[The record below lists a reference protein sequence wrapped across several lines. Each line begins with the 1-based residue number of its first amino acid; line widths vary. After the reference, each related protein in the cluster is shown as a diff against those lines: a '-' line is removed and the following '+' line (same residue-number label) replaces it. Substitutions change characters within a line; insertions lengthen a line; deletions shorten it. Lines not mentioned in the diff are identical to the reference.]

1 VRLRDYELTRC
12 LATGGMGAV
21 YLARKQVG
29 AGFDKEAVVKVIRAE
44 LRDRPEVA
52 AMFHAEARV
61 AALSHHPNVVSAIDA
76 GDADGTLFLVF
87 EYHRGWNLRTVLQA
101 LDGRDE
107 ALSVARVLRIAIDA
121 ARGLD
126 HVHTLRDHDGAP
138 LRAVHRD
145 VSPDN
150 LVLGVDGQTKLLDFG
165 IATFDGAATAP
176 GLIKGKGRYMAPEQA
191 RGEPVTAAGDCYALE
206 LVVIDLLVGLGA
218 AAPGAA
224 AGPRDVAALRAR
236 RSDVPVAL
244 AESLIAALEP
254 EPAQRPTAAALVRA
268 WEAVRAGGALLAD
281 RRELAAWVAARA
293 GAVTPPAST
302 APAASIAPATVPAP
316 AGLRAG
322 ATDPFVGRR
331 EDLDACAAALAAG
344 ARVVTV
350 TGPAGVGKTRLVD
363 ELIASPPAGVDLIV
377 RCALGPVRGG
387 AEVIAAVAT
396 ALGVALTSDTDL
408 GAAQD
413 RVGYALAAR
422 SRPLLVLDDAEH
434 VAAAVAGALPA
445 WLARAPAMRAV
456 VTSQEPLALAV
467 ETVLRLE
474 PLPLPAAR
482 ELFAVRAAAHGRA
495 IDVGARPDA
504 VITEIVDAVDRLPL
518 GIELAAAWAPLLPL
532 EALRDRLRADMSM
545 LRNQRRDAD
554 PRHASLAAAIEG
566 AWHRLAPWERA
577 ALAQCTVFR
586 GPFSV
591 GAAEAVVALDADAPP
606 VLDVI
611 AGLCRRSLLAIDPGA
626 VDGPVVRLLHS
637 VHAFAA
643 AQLAA
648 DPEAADA
655 AAARHHRHAL
665 VTARELGG
673 NLDRPDR
680 AAALQRFERSLPDLV
695 AAFERATAFAPAD
708 AHALALALDP
718 LLGTRGPAR
727 LHRTVL
733 DAAVETAR
741 GPVRAQLLAA
751 RTRMRA
757 ALGDGDGAAADA
769 AAAVE
774 LAEASGDPAIRI
786 DALLA
791 AARHHVIQRRFDRA
805 ATDAGRAAA
814 IAEAAGA
821 GATRARGRALAI
833 VARSQAEMHAYAEA
847 LGSFDRALALHHD
860 AGDVVGLQ
868 RTLAA
873 RGLCRFAQNDADGAR
888 ADLERAAGL
897 CDTLGDRAAEAE
909 VVRYLAFVEAELGE
923 HAAARGHLGRS
934 LAIAADL
941 ALLPELAILYNNLGV
956 TAMEEGHLG
965 EAETRF
971 QHAAALAR
979 RIGLEHRT
987 ALAIG
992 NLGILQLLRGDPE
1005 RGAALLEEALAAVGD
1020 RHPTWTSQWIFLGH
1034 LAAVSALAGRFDAA
1048 AAQLARAYAG
1058 VLSRARPVLDVL
1070 AGAQRLGRARGAL
1083 DAGDNAAAWAA
1094 LSEHAAAVVVDPA
1107 PSADIRLA
1115 TAVIAAAR
1123 AALEQRAAIRIDRAG
1138 LSLTVPGRAAIEL
1151 DRKPVVRT
1159 LVRALV
1165 DARLAAPG
1173 QAVPCDDLVAVTWPG
1188 DRSDRASLIGR
1199 LRVAIGELRRLGI
1212 GDAVRAKGGGYL
1224 LGEEVPVI
1232 VDGAGAAAA
1241 VAAAGT

>member
-1 VRLRDYELTRC
+1 
-12 LATGGMGAV
+12 MGAV

-87 EYHRGWNLRTVLQA
+87 EYHRGWNLRTILQT

-191 RGEPVTAAGDCYALE
+191 RGEPVTAAGDCYALG
-206 LVVIDLLVGLGA
+206 LVVIDLLVGIGA
-218 AAPGAA
+218 APA
-224 AGPRDVAALRAR
+224 PRDAAALRAR
-236 RSDVPVAL
+236 RPDVSAAF
-244 AESLIAALEP
+244 AESLVAALDPTP
-254 EPAQRPTAAALVRA
+254 ERRPTAAALIRA
-268 WEAVRAGGALLAD
+268 WEAVRAEAALFAD
-281 RRELAAWVAARA
+281 RRELAAWIAERA
-293 GAVTPPAST
+293 GAITPPAST
-302 APAASIAPATVPAP
+302 APAVPAAPPVVPATH
-316 AGLRAG
+316 GLRAG
-322 ATDPFVGRR
+322 AADPFIGRR
-331 EDLDACAAALAAG
+331 EDLDACAAALVAG

-363 ELIASPPAGVDLIV
+363 ELVASPPAGVDLVV

-396 ALGVALTSDTDL
+396 ALGVALTSDTDV

-422 SRPLLVLDDAEH
+422 SRPLLVLDNAEH
-434 VAAAVAGALPA
+434 VAAAVAASLQV

-482 ELFAVRAAAHGRA
+482 ELFAVRASAHGRA
-495 IDVGARPDA
+495 IDPESQPDAVTA

-532 EALRDRLRADMSM
+532 DALRDRLRADMSM

-566 AWHRLAPWERA
+566 AWRRLAPWERA

-648 DPEAADA
+648 DPEAAGA

-665 VTARELGG
+665 VTALELGG

-695 AAFERATAFAPAD
+695 AAFERATALAPAD

-727 LHRTVL
+727 LHRAVL

-741 GPVRAQLLAA
+741 GPVLAQLLAA

-769 AAAVE
+769 AAAVA
-774 LAEASGDPAIRI
+774 LAEETGDAAIRI

-805 ATDAGRAAA
+805 ATDAASAAV

-821 GATRARGRALAI
+821 IRARGRALAI
-833 VARSQAEMHAYAEA
+833 VARSQAEMHCYAEA
-847 LGSFDRALALHHD
+847 LGSFDRALGLHHD
-860 AGDVVGLQ
+860 AGDVVALQ

-873 RGLCRFAQNDADGAR
+873 RGLCRFAQGDADGAR

-909 VVRYLAFVEAELGE
+909 VVRYLAFIEAELGE

-965 EAETRF
+965 EAETRL

-1034 LAAVSALAGRFDAA
+1034 LAAVAALAGRFDAA

-1070 AGAQRLGRARGAL
+1070 AGAQLLGRARGAL

-1094 LSEHAAAVVVDPA
+1094 LAEHAATAVVDPV

-1115 TAVIAAAR
+1115 TAVIGAAR
-1123 AALEQRAAIRIDRAG
+1123 GELEQRAAIRIDRAG
-1138 LSLTVPGRAAIEL
+1138 LALSVPGRAAIEL
-1151 DRKPVVRT
+1151 DRKPVVRS

-1165 DARLAAPG
+1165 DARLATPG
-1173 QAVPCDDLVAVTWPG
+1173 QPVPCDELVAVTWPG

-1212 GDAVRAKGGGYL
+1212 GDVVRARGGGYL

-1232 VDGAGAAAA
+1232 VDGERAGAGGT
-1241 VAAAGT
+1241 AAAGASAAAT